1 MLVLKGDR
9 HLGLFDLNT
18 GNCRHPDTDLS
29 RAGSALCRTL
39 RVPGSPETRGAHRS
53 GWPQARAGDAQ
64 RERSVLLVTA
74 PDRQRAA
81 RRDFFDQALGQ
92 EFADH
97 FGGGA
102 DSSALSGARRA
113 DVTGLGARIPRV
125 ET

>member
-1 MLVLKGDR
+1 MVCGLRKFVPVDR
-9 HLGLFDLNT
+9 PFARRCGFLGLQKRAVLID
-18 GNCRHPDTDLS
+18 PDG
-29 RAGSALCRTL
+29 RKPA
-39 RVPGSPETRGAHRS
+39 P
-53 GWPQARAGDAQ
+53 GDAQ
-64 RERSVLLVTA
+64 RDRSVLLVTA